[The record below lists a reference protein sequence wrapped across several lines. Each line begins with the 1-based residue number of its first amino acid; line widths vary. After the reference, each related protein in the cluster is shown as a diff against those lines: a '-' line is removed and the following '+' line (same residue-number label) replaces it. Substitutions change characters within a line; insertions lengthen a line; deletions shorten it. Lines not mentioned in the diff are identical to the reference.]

1 MNFSKRIKKI
11 ASLVDSGAHVIDI
24 GCDHGLLD
32 IYLTLYNN
40 NKCIASDINKNAIQ
54 NAINNIKKQ
63 NLNIPT
69 VLSNGIDKIDI
80 KNISTCV
87 IAGMGT
93 STIKE
98 ILNTDK
104 IKLIDTFIIQTNNDY
119 YSLRK
124 TLINKG
130 YYIEDEIS
138 FIDKKIWYVIIKFKK
153 GYKKYSKIDLYI
165 GPMLKNKQDDES
177 IKYKKYLY
185 NKYNDIL
192 LKIPNKYIIKKLKI
206 KYLINKLK
214 QKM

>member
-1 MNFSKRIKKI
+1 M
-11 ASLVDSGAHVIDI
+11 
-24 GCDHGLLD
+24 
-32 IYLTLYNN
+32 YNN

-69 VLSNGIDKIDI
+69 VLSNGFDKIDI

-119 YSLRK
+119 YLLRK

>member
-1 MNFSKRIKKI
+1 MTFSKRIKKI

-32 IYLTLYNN
+32 IYLTLHNK

-54 NAINNIKKQ
+54 NAINNIKKE

-69 VLSNGIDKIDI
+69 ILSNGFDNIDI
-80 KNISTCV
+80 KNMSTCV

-93 STIKE
+93 NTIKE

-104 IKLIDTFIIQTNNDY
+104 INLIDTFIIQTNNDY
-119 YSLRK
+119 YLLRK
-124 TLINKG
+124 ILMNKG
-130 YYIEDEIS
+130 YYIEDEIA
-138 FIDKKIWYVIIKFKK
+138 FVDKKIWYIIIKFKK
-153 GYKKYSKIDLYI
+153 GYRKYNKIDLYL
-165 GPMLKNKQDDES
+165 GPILQNKNDEDT
-177 IKYKKYLY
+177 IAYKNYLY
-185 NKYNDIL
+185 SKYNDIL
-192 LKIPNKYIIKKLKI
+192 SKIPNKYIIKKLQI

>member
-1 MNFSKRIKKI
+1 M
-11 ASLVDSGAHVIDI
+11 
-24 GCDHGLLD
+24 
-32 IYLTLYNN
+32 
-40 NKCIASDINKNAIQ
+40 
-54 NAINNIKKQ
+54 
-63 NLNIPT
+63 
-69 VLSNGIDKIDI
+69 
-80 KNISTCV
+80 
-87 IAGMGT
+87 
-93 STIKE
+93 
-98 ILNTDK
+98 
-104 IKLIDTFIIQTNNDY
+104 
-119 YSLRK
+119 
-124 TLINKG
+124 INKG